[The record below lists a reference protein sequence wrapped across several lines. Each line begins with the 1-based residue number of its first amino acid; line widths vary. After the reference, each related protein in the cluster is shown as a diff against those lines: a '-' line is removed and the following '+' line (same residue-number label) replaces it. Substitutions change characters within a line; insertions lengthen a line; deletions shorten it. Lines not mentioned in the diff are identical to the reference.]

1 MTELPRK
8 PRPQFRNIHVSQILT
23 YRLPITGVMS
33 ILHRISGAGMFL
45 LLPVIVWLFDLSL
58 TSELSYATLMDVT
71 DLVIVKLILCGL
83 AWAFIHHFFGG
94 IRHLIGDLHL
104 GITKESSPRIASI
117 FMGLSLVVS
126 LLAWLAI
133 FGVL

>member
-1 MTELPRK
+1 MSELPRK

-45 LLPVIVWLFDLSL
+45 LLPVIVWIFDLSL
-58 TSELSYATLMDVT
+58 TSELSYATLMEVT
-71 DLVIVKLILCGL
+71 DLLMVKLILCGL

-94 IRHLIGDLHL
+94 VRHLIGDLHL
-104 GITKESSPRIASI
+104 GITKESSPRIAAI